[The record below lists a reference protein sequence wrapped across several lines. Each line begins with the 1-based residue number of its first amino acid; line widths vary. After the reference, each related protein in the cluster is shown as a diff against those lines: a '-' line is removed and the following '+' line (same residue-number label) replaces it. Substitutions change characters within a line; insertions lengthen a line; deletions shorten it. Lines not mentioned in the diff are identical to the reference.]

1 MNLRVLNQSISRNF
15 NEVRPRIESVFGS
28 IIDKVAV
35 TGQSI
40 NVSSFIGQLN
50 VAMRGTKIRVV
61 KETTTKF

>member
-50 VAMRGTKIRVV
+50 MAMRGTKIRVV

>member
-15 NEVRPRIESVFGS
+15 DEVRPQIESVFGS
-28 IIDKVAV
+28 IIDKVTA

-50 VAMRGTKIRVV
+50 VALRGTMFRVV
-61 KETTTKF
+61 N